1 MTGVTG
7 ARCPQASQSSCTTAA
22 ARAPFRKRKCP
33 RGHRWFPRW
42 HLSVYW
48 CRVVDGCS
56 EGSWP
61 ALPRL
66 VGLGL
71 RIASSGKV
79 SPESRRPPS
88 AKEMSGGG
96 CFLQPPC
103 LFPPSPSRSN
113 ETSEMLALPG
123 CSKAPSRPWCRY
135 LVFPPL
141 VRVPTVRGGGGWGG
155 RRERP
160 P

>member
-7 ARCPQASQSSCTTAA
+7 ARCPQASQFSFTTAA

-33 RGHRWFPRW
+33 RGHRGLPRW
-42 HLSVYW
+42 QLSVYW
-48 CRVVDGCS
+48 CRVVGGCS

-66 VGLGL
+66 AGLGL
-71 RIASSGKV
+71 QIAGSGKV
-79 SPESRRPPS
+79 SPESRRPPR
-88 AKEMSGGG
+88 AEEESGGG

-103 LFPPSPSRSN
+103 PLPPFPSCGH

-123 CSKAPSRPWCRY
+123 CSKAPSSPWCCY
-135 LVFPPL
+135 LVFPPF
-141 VRVPTVRGGGGWGG
+141 VRVPTVKGGGGSGG
-155 RRERP
+155 MKERP